1 MPSYVARPNKSISAD
16 FSWSIEILSS
26 SSPQMESCQPR
37 SQLFAPSKK
46 PSRETTFH
54 MMTFLISPHPPWL
67 AGKRR
72 AYFIFF
78 TMAMCFEL
86 SDRKP
91 FCPVFEFRPVQGE
104 TGKGARPKV
113 LAEIRELL
121 IRGGPV
127 DDKGLSNA

>member
-54 MMTFLISPHPPWL
+54 MMTFLISLCLPWL
-67 AGKRR
+67 AHKWRSLFHLHPLGLVSL
-72 AYFIFF
+72 AEG
-78 TMAMCFEL
+78 TEALL
-86 SDRKP
+86 SR
-91 FCPVFEFRPVQGE
+91 FRIPPVQGK
-104 TGKGARPKV
+104 TWKGASPKA

-121 IRGGPV
+121 I
-127 DDKGLSNA
+127 

>member
-54 MMTFLISPHPPWL
+54 MMTFLISPCLPWL
-67 AGKRR
+67 AHRWLGLF
-72 AYFIFF
+72 Y
-78 TMAMCFEL
+78 L
-86 SDRKP
+86 HPLGLVS
-91 FCPVFEFRPVQGE
+91 
-104 TGKGARPKV
+104 
-113 LAEIRELL
+113 LAEGTEALLSRLRISARARENVE
-121 IRGGPV
+121 RGESEGPRG
-127 DDKGLSNA
+127 DPRIPDSEGRR